1 MLARRVIP
9 CLDIEAGRVVKGVQF
24 QGLRDEGDPVELAV
38 RYDLAGADELA
49 LLDVRASDQG
59 RGILLEVVRNVAAK
73 VSIPFTVGGGL
84 RSLDD
89 LRAVL
94 LAGADKVSIGT
105 AAVRD
110 PQVVAAAANTLGCQC
125 VVVSLDIRRAASGQR
140 SPGSGWEI
148 TTHGGRQSTGL
159 DAIDFAREM
168 ARLGAGELL
177 LNAMDADGTRQGF
190 ANDLNRA
197 IADAVGIPVIASGGA
212 GTPQDFVDAVR
223 RGHAD
228 AVLAASVFHRGTLT
242 IAEVKRAMAEAG
254 LPVRREDA

>member
-1 MLARRVIP
+1 MLARRIIP

-59 RGILLEVVRNVAAK
+59 RGILLGVVGEVAAR

-84 RSLDD
+84 RTLDD

-94 LAGADKVSIGT
+94 LAGADKVSFGT

-110 PQVVAAAANTLGCQC
+110 PQLVAAAANTLGRQC
-125 VVVSLDIRRAASGQR
+125 VVVSLDIRHSDGRWQ
-140 SPGSGWEI
+140 I

-159 DAIDFAREM
+159 DAVDFAREM

-190 ANDLNRA
+190 ANELNRA
-197 IADAVGIPVIASGGA
+197 VADAVDIPVIASGGA
-212 GTPQDFVDAVR
+212 GCAQDFVDAVQL
-223 RGHAD
+223 GHAD

-242 IAEVKRAMAEAG
+242 IAEVKHAMASAG
-254 LPVRREDA
+254 LPIRRDPEG